1 MAVRYVVEDN
11 SWGGEKLTFLGKNLA
26 LIVCAISGNIVR
38 RVCFISRMRVRMTLI
53 MI

>member
-11 SWGGEKLTFLGKNLA
+11 SWEEKLTFLGKNLA